1 MSTLGEILEQLS
13 DSAEIHALLLEA
25 NDLSALSEF
34 HRAADEQCA
43 DPCDLARGAVYA
55 FLNGASDED
64 WVKLM
69 GKMQG
74 VLSPAGI
81 CLSEMISWS
90 LARPTASSCSHD

>member
-13 DSAEIHALLLEA
+13 DSAQIHALLLEA
-25 NDLSALSEF
+25 DNLSALSEF
-34 HRAADEQCA
+34 CSAADEQGG
-43 DPCDLARGAVYA
+43 DPCDLAHTAVQA
-55 FLNGASDED
+55 FLNKASDED

-74 VLSPAGI
+74 ALSPAGT

-90 LARPTASSCSHD
+90 LARSGTCSCS